1 MQQIKERV
9 AASGISSGRVSLT
22 YPRFL
27 TEIIQV
33 PTPAAQRPAR
43 PTPAAQRPARPP
55 PRPYPQRAYIRVL
68 HEAEKVQCLRSGTRS
83 LTD

>member
-27 TEIIQV
+27 AEIIQV

-43 PTPAAQRPARPP
+43 PPCPTLNEP
-55 PRPYPQRAYIRVL
+55 
-68 HEAEKVQCLRSGTRS
+68 T
-83 LTD
+83 

>member
-1 MQQIKERV
+1 MSKRL
-9 AASGISSGRVSLT
+9 AASGMSSGRVSLT

-27 TEIIQV
+27 AEIIQV

-55 PRPYPQRAYIRVL
+55 CPTLNEP
-68 HEAEKVQCLRSGTRS
+68 T
-83 LTD
+83 